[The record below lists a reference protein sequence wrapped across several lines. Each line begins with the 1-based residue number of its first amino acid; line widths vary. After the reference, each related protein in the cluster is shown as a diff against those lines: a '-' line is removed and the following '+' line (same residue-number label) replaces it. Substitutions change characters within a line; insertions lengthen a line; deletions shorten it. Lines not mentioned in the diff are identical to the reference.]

1 MNSHL
6 QKSIVPAGWVA
17 PLFRFNGLK
26 PFGLEKFGWH
36 LPKAEP
42 SLYAPLLS
50 DHELAEIAAIT
61 SEAPAGRRMSEHLQ
75 RGEQA
80 SRFRGA
86 GIDFEDLRPY
96 QPGDDPRRIDWRVTA
111 RLRKTFVRIYG
122 ETRQAAVWVI
132 VDRGASMRFGT
143 RTRLKSAQAARLA
156 ALILSGANRSHDA
169 LAITLLDG
177 ERHISHPPRAG
188 RAPLYSALE
197 ALRAPCP
204 PAPDTEPSRWT
215 NLLAELEISLLQG
228 SRVWIFS
235 DFLGLS
241 SSDERLF
248 ERLAARADVRLG
260 LIEDAAEMDLPQLG
274 SIRLMAGGAALAVDT
289 NAAALRSAYAEYH
302 AAHQARLQA
311 LALRLRGHLLVAR
324 SDETLPQLA
333 TRLFEHSS

>member
-50 DHELAEIAAIT
+50 DFDLAEIAAIA

-188 RAPLYSALE
+188 RAPLHNALE
-197 ALRAPCP
+197 ALRALCP

-260 LIEDAAEMDLPQLG
+260 LIEDAAEMDLPKLG

-311 LALRLRGHLLVAR
+311 LASRLRGHLLVAR
-324 SDETLPQLA
+324 SDETLLQLA

>member
-1 MNSHL
+1 M
-6 QKSIVPAGWVA
+6 
-17 PLFRFNGLK
+17 RF
-26 PFGLEKFGWH
+26 PFLDQFSWH
-36 LPKAEP
+36 RPKAGP
-42 SLYAPLLS
+42 SLYAPLLG
-50 DHELAEIAAIT
+50 DHELAEIAAIA

-143 RTRLKSAQAARLA
+143 RTRLKSAQASRLA

-169 LAITLLDG
+169 LAMTLLDG
-177 ERHISHPPRAG
+177 ERRISHPPRAG

-204 PAPDTEPSRWT
+204 PAPDSEPSRWT
-215 NLLAELEISLLQG
+215 NLLAELEISLPQG
-228 SRVWIFS
+228 SRLWIFS

-241 SSDERLF
+241 SSDERLL

-260 LIEDAAEMDLPQLG
+260 LIEDTAETDLPKLG

-289 NAAALRSAYAEYH
+289 NAAAVRAAYVDYH

-311 LALRLRGHLLVAR
+311 LALRLRGHLLMAR
-324 SDETLPQLA
+324 TDESLPQLA
-333 TRLFEHSS
+333 ARLLSHSA

>member
-1 MNSHL
+1 MR
-6 QKSIVPAGWVA
+6 
-17 PLFRFNGLK
+17 FRLANL
-26 PFGLEKFGWH
+26 FGLDKFGWKR
-36 LPKAEP
+36 PKAEP

-50 DHELAEIAAIT
+50 DFDLAEIAAIAN
-61 SEAPAGRRMSEHLQ
+61 EAPAGRRMSEHLQ

-122 ETRQAAVWVI
+122 ETRQAAVWV
-132 VDRGASMRFGT
+132 VLDRGASMRFGT
-143 RTRLKSAQAARLA
+143 RTRLKVAQAARLA

-188 RAPLYSALE
+188 RASLHNALE

-204 PAPDTEPSRWT
+204 PAPDIEPSSWT
-215 NLLAELEISLLQG
+215 NLLAELEISLPQG
-228 SRVWIFS
+228 SRLWIFS
-235 DFLGLS
+235 DFLGLHS
-241 SSDERLF
+241 ADERLL
-248 ERLAARADVRLG
+248 ERLAARADLRLG
-260 LIEDAAEMDLPQLG
+260 LIEDAAETDLPKLG

-289 NAAALRSAYAEYH
+289 SAAALRNAYADYH
-302 AAHQARLQA
+302 AAHHARLQA
-311 LALRLRGHLLVAR
+311 LALRLRGHLLTAHT
-324 SDETLPQLA
+324 DEGLPQLA
-333 TRLFEHSS
+333 TRLLSHNS

>member
-1 MNSHL
+1 MFRL
-6 QKSIVPAGWVA
+6 QW
-17 PLFRFNGLK
+17 LK
-26 PFGLEKFGWH
+26 PLGLEKFGWPR
-36 LPKAEP
+36 PKVAP
-42 SLYAPLLS
+42 ALYAPLLS
-50 DHELAEIAAIT
+50 DGELAEIAALA

-132 VDRGASMRFGT
+132 IDRGASMRFGT
-143 RTRLKSAQAARLA
+143 HTRLKVTQAARLA

-177 ERHISHPPRAG
+177 ERHIGQPPRAG

-204 PAPDTEPSRWT
+204 PAPDTAPSTWT
-215 NLLAELEISLLQG
+215 NILSELEISLPQG
-228 SRVWIFS
+228 SRLWVFS

-241 SSDERLF
+241 SSDERLL

-260 LIEDAAEMDLPQLG
+260 VVEDAAETDLPTLG
-274 SIRLMAGGAALAVDT
+274 SIRLMAGSAALAVDT
-289 NAAALRSAYAEYH
+289 NAAALRSAYAEYR
-302 AAHQARLQA
+302 AAHHTRLQA
-311 LALRLRGHLLVAR
+311 LALRLRGHLLTAR
-324 SDETLPQLA
+324 TDASLPQLA
-333 TRLFEHSS
+333 SNLLSHSA